1 MKRTFAAQAFL
12 CVLFLVPLV
21 AAILPLIA
29 AASYASK
36 YGLFNVPMASWF
48 VFGLSGVIL
57 LLDGTAF
64 YLWRRSRKQ
73 GQKLAVAIEN
83 LAGRDEHLPLVCGHA
98 KLGQPEFPVLVQ
110 MLFKRFPDIECVHVT
125 PLPGGYGG
133 SMTVLAR
140 LQQARDEAMLPQPF
154 VLKLGRKREMA
165 DECDKF
171 DRYVRA
177 RLVNVPRFHSQ
188 CYAERG
194 QAAAIAY
201 EFAGLGGEVQNFYQ
215 FYRGS
220 GILAASELVEE
231 IYVPLHAAWY
241 RHGQT
246 SAFDLHHE
254 YDLLS
259 KKRDQIVGH
268 VSKIV
273 ARDDPYR
280 ANLAAVKEDL
290 RPNLRP
296 VFCPPTDVPW
306 CDPVTF
312 LQMWSSRA
320 ATVPIH
326 RSIVHGDLHTRNV
339 LIEAK
344 KGGFKQVWLIDF
356 SHTGNGLSRARTD
369 QAQREGLPIAPDS
382 GHTLRD
388 FSRLEADVKFILT
401 RLDDEQDLG
410 LAVAFEQELLAGGM
424 ALRDLHANP
433 PRTGALTDAR
443 LKKAWHVIREI
454 RRQAVPYLT
463 GPDDLRP
470 YYYSLLH
477 ATLPVVYYHQE
488 QFESQACE
496 LQQKRYALLAA
507 GMLCSNL

>member
-1 MKRTFAAQAFL
+1 
-12 CVLFLVPLV
+12 LFLVPLV
-21 AAILPLIA
+21 VAILPLVA
-29 AASYASK
+29 AASYTSR
-36 YGLFNVPMASWF
+36 YGLLHVPVASWF
-48 VFGLSGVIL
+48 VFGLSGLIL
-57 LLDGTAF
+57 LLDGMAF
-64 YLWRRSRKQ
+64 YFWRRSRKRGQ
-73 GQKLAVAIEN
+73 GLAVAGDN
-83 LAGRDEHLPLVCGHA
+83 LADSDERLPLVCGHA
-98 KLGQPEFPVLVQ
+98 KLAQPEFPVLVQ

-140 LQQARDEAMLPQPF
+140 LQQTRDEALLPQSF

-177 RLVNVPRFHSQ
+177 RLANVPRFHSQ
-188 CYAERG
+188 RYAERG
-194 QAAAIAY
+194 EAAAIAY

-215 FYRGS
+215 FYQGS
-220 GILAASELVEE
+220 GILAASELIEE
-231 IYVPLHAAWY
+231 IYAPLHAAWY

-246 SAFDLHHE
+246 CSLNLHHE

-259 KKRDQIVGH
+259 KKRDHIIGH

-296 VFCPPTDVPW
+296 AFYPRTDVPW
-306 CDPVTF
+306 YDPVTF
-312 LQMWSSRA
+312 LQMWSSRSA
-320 ATVPIH
+320 AIPVH

-339 LIEAK
+339 LVEAK

-356 SHTGNGLSRARTD
+356 SHTGNGLSGARTG

-388 FSRLEADVKFILT
+388 FGRLEADVKFVLT
-401 RLDDEQDLG
+401 CLDGEQDLG

-424 ALRDLHANP
+424 ALRDLHAHP
-433 PRTGALTDAR
+433 PRTGVLTDAR
-443 LKKAWHVIREI
+443 FKKAWHVIREI
-454 RRQAVPYLT
+454 RRQAAPYLA

-477 ATLPVVYYHQE
+477 ATLPVIYYRQE

-507 GMLCSNL
+507 GMLCSKL